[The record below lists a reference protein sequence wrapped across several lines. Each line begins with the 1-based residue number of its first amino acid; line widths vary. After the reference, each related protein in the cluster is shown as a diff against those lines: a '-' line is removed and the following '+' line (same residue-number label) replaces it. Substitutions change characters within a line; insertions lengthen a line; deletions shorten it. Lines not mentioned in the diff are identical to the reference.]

1 MLYSAYRANIT
12 SEYRLQ
18 KEGSFDWSYIAM
30 PAGPSGSNCAML
42 DVLSL
47 AVSTQTRYPKEAWE
61 LLKTL
66 TYDRG
71 IQSEIFSYTEG
82 ISPLRNVTQ
91 SQQIVAKLKR
101 DEGVDLNVDVISFVM
116 KNAKVREQYRN
127 YDEIHNELT
136 TAIEDILGNT
146 ANVQME
152 QIVWDRKINLYLKK
166 IQNP

>member
-1 MLYSAYRANIT
+1 
-12 SEYRLQ
+12 
-18 KEGSFDWSYIAM
+18 
-30 PAGPSGSNCAML
+30 
-42 DVLSL
+42 
-47 AVSTQTRYPKEAWE
+47 
-61 LLKTL
+61 
-66 TYDRG
+66 
-71 IQSEIFSYTEG
+71 
-82 ISPLRNVTQ
+82 
-91 SQQIVAKLKR
+91 
-101 DEGVDLNVDVISFVM
+101 VDLNLDVISFVM